1 MIIRILG
8 EGQFLLDDGHLDKIN
23 AIDNK
28 IVSHVSQGKKAEYAQ
43 DLAKLISTIKELSR
57 PLDPSQIIKSDIIIP
72 PSDMSFDEAKK
83 VFSGDG
89 LIKG

>member
-8 EGQFLLDDGHLDKIN
+8 EGQFLIDDGHLEKIN
-23 AIDNK
+23 AIDNE
-28 IVSHVSQGKKAEYAQ
+28 IVSHVSQGKKVEYAR
-43 DLAKLISTIKELSR
+43 DLAKLISTIKELAR
-57 PLDPSQIIKSDIIIP
+57 PLDPSQIIKSDVIIP